1 VESGR
6 QLLLKLAESPRSFD
20 LILTDVAM
28 PDVNGLEVL
37 GYVRSQPALAALP
50 VIMMSAH
57 ENAGTGVLECCVL
70 HPAWAPR
77 FFGGHSP
84 VCSVSPSPF
93 VSAVFECIQRGA
105 EDYLLKPVTQK
116 EIKQIWQHVWRRR
129 NTLHR
134 TDDGPHDRLAVPPE
148 AEEKANTATAGS
160 KGEDDSTEMY
170 TAAEM
175 KAHCQRQI
183 ARYTRILHVIDTHP
197 HLFPAAAEPNAQDVA
212 AAAKAATE

>member
-1 VESGR
+1 
-6 QLLLKLAESPRSFD
+6 
-20 LILTDVAM
+20 M
-28 PDVNGLEVL
+28 
-37 GYVRSQPALAALP
+37 
-50 VIMMSAH
+50 
-57 ENAGTGVLECCVL
+57 
-70 HPAWAPR
+70 
-77 FFGGHSP
+77 
-84 VCSVSPSPF
+84 
-93 VSAVFECIQRGA
+93 
-105 EDYLLKPVTQK
+105 
-116 EIKQIWQHVWRRR
+116 
-129 NTLHR
+129 
-134 TDDGPHDRLAVPPE
+134 AVPPE

>member
-1 VESGR
+1 
-6 QLLLKLAESPRSFD
+6 LLLKLAESPGSFH

-37 GYVRSQPALAALP
+37 RYVRSQPALQALP

-57 ENAGTGVLECCVL
+57 ENAGT
-70 HPAWAPR
+70 
-77 FFGGHSP
+77 
-84 VCSVSPSPF
+84 
-93 VSAVFECIQRGA
+93 VFECVKQGA

-129 NTLHR
+129 STLTKR
-134 TDDGPHDRLAVPPE
+134 TGAGAAPAAQPRLEMPPE
-148 AEEKANTATAGS
+148 SYEKPNTPSAGS
-160 KGEDDSTEMY
+160 KGEDDTELY

-175 KAHCQRQI
+175 KAHCQRQL

-197 HLFPAAAEPNAQDVA
+197 HLFPAAAEPKPEDAA
-212 AAAKAATE
+212 AAAKAAQEP